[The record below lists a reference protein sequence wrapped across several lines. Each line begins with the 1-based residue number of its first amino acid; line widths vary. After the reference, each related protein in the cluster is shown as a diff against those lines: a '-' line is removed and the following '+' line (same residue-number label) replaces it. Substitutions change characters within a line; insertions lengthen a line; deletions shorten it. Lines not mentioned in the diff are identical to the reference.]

1 MKQTKYKVSI
11 IIPCYNSKKYIE
23 RCLNSI
29 LKDKLKEK
37 EIILIND
44 GSTDNTLE
52 IIEEYSKKNKDIKII
67 NQKNKGQSISRN
79 NGLKEA
85 KGKYIAFVD
94 SDDWVEEDYFYKL
107 YNCAEKNK
115 SDYIYCDYYED
126 KQVYKSNK
134 YNNDIEKVKI
144 IENTAPWA
152 KLILKELIDKTKF
165 KFPNIRMYEDTSSIP
180 ILALNSKNA
189 YYLEEG
195 LYHYNKERKKEYN
208 EKVLDVLEAE
218 NILYEYFKNNNLINE
233 YYEELKYIFVVALLK
248 HSVLEL
254 AKYKEGLKYINQVRK
269 SIKPKFKK
277 LLFSKYYK
285 YDSFYSRILMFISLY
300 FPKRIIYILRKTKG
314 DNK

>member
-1 MKQTKYKVSI
+1 MNITKVLQVIKMKQIKYKVSI

-94 SDDWVEEDYFYKL
+94 SDDWVEKDYFYKL
-107 YNCAEKNK
+107 YNFAEKNN

-126 KQVYKSNK
+126 KQV
-134 YNNDIEKVKI
+134 
-144 IENTAPWA
+144 
-152 KLILKELIDKTKF
+152 
-165 KFPNIRMYEDTSSIP
+165 
-180 ILALNSKNA
+180 
-189 YYLEEG
+189 
-195 LYHYNKERKKEYN
+195 
-208 EKVLDVLEAE
+208 
-218 NILYEYFKNNNLINE
+218 
-233 YYEELKYIFVVALLK
+233 
-248 HSVLEL
+248 
-254 AKYKEGLKYINQVRK
+254 
-269 SIKPKFKK
+269 
-277 LLFSKYYK
+277 
-285 YDSFYSRILMFISLY
+285 
-300 FPKRIIYILRKTKG
+300 
-314 DNK
+314 